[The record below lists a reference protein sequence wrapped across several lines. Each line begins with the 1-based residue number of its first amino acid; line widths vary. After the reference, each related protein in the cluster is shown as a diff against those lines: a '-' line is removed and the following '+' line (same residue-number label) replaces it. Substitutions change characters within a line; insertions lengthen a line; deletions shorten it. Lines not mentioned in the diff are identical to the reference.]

1 MRKLF
6 NIGVERNMWTIINS
20 LHQDARSAVKWQ
32 GEISKQFREEQGVR
46 QGGIL
51 STDFY
56 KVYNDGLLDRLTIA
70 KNATRIGPVICV
82 APACADDTVVAADCP
97 EVLQSLLDIGVNYS
111 KMERYILQPVKSVVI
126 EILNKLRRSREKSN
140 NSWDLDGDNMPTVD
154 KTMHV
159 GICRSA
165 GTDETA
171 VAENVKKA
179 RRTLYSLMSAGLHGE
194 NGLDPETS
202 LHLYHIYVLPVLLY
216 GMEVVFPR
224 PKFMKVLDKFNKHNI
239 KHLLSL
245 PVTVADPAI
254 YLLSGT
260 LPIEAMIHNR
270 VLTFFGNVSRLSDS
284 SIEKRLADRQLA
296 VKSLDSQSWF
306 IGVKKLCIRY
316 GLPDCT
322 EILEKP
328 RSKHSSKATVEAA
341 INNYWNDRL
350 QSVVPL
356 YPSLKWLT
364 WTKKPNRTLHP
375 LIMSAGNLREVPR
388 IAVHLKIVTGTYILQ
403 SNRASFNQNEVDP
416 TCLLCKTGAETL
428 THFLLHCAI
437 LESIR
442 EPILKDIKYILR
454 HSDIDFNNSEI
465 LLQLFSH
472 TRYRNC

>member
-1 MRKLF
+1 M
-6 NIGVERNMWTIINS
+6 
-20 LHQDARSAVKWQ
+20 
-32 GEISKQFREEQGVR
+32 EQGVR

-56 KVYNDGLLDRLTIA
+56 KVHNDGLLDRLTIA

-97 EVLQSLLDIGVNYS
+97 DVLHSLLDIGLDYS
-111 KMERYILQPVKSVVI
+111 KMEKYILPPVKSVVI
-126 EILNKLRRSREKSN
+126 EILNKLRRSREKPN

-154 KTMHV
+154 KTMHL
-159 GICRSA
+159 GICRL
-165 GTDETA
+165 GDTDENA
-171 VAENVKKA
+171 VAENAKKA

-224 PKFMKVLDKFNKHNI
+224 PKFMELLFKFNKHNI

-260 LPIEAMIHNR
+260 LPIEAMIHHR

-284 SIEKRLADRQLA
+284 SIEKRLAERQLA
-296 VKSLDSQSWF
+296 VKSLDSHSWF

-322 EILEKP
+322 EILEKT
-328 RSKHSSKATVEAA
+328 TVE
-341 INNYWNDRL
+341 
-350 QSVVPL
+350 
-356 YPSLKWLT
+356 
-364 WTKKPNRTLHP
+364 TL
-375 LIMSAGNLREVPR
+375 MEGYS
-388 IAVHLKIVTGTYILQ
+388 
-403 SNRASFNQNEVDP
+403 
-416 TCLLCKTGAETL
+416 
-428 THFLLHCAI
+428 
-437 LESIR
+437 
-442 EPILKDIKYILR
+442 
-454 HSDIDFNNSEI
+454 
-465 LLQLFSH
+465 
-472 TRYRNC
+472 